1 MTERK
6 IMSKKSLRKYLPLI
20 KLLTE
25 KQIPRKSF
33 ECLIQ
38 NLDERAIK
46 FICECV
52 QNAISVKHISS
63 LNGKKKSSFLNAIL
77 PNRKL
82 LKNLCEKHKNY
93 KRHRK
98 IIAQKGHGFILP
110 VLSTI
115 IPLITSLLTQ

>member
-38 NLDERAIK
+38 NLDEKAIT

-52 QNAISVKHISS
+52 PNIKLEWKEENIIF
-63 LNGKKKSSFLNAIL
+63 KSD
-77 PNRKL
+77 
-82 LKNLCEKHKNY
+82 
-93 KRHRK
+93 
-98 IIAQKGHGFILP
+98 
-110 VLSTI
+110 
-115 IPLITSLLTQ
+115 ITK

>member
-1 MTERK
+1 
-6 IMSKKSLRKYLPLI
+6 MSKKSLRKYLPLI

-38 NLDERAIK
+38 NLDEQAIK

-63 LNGKKKSSFLNAIL
+63 LNGKKKTSFSNLIL
-77 PNRKL
+77 PNKKL
-82 LKNLCEKHKNY
+82 LKDLCEKHKHY
-93 KRHRK
+93 KKHRK
-98 IIAQKGHGFILP
+98 IIAQKGSGFILP
-110 VLSTI
+110 VLSAV
-115 IPLITSLLTQ
+115 IPLITSLLAR

>member
-1 MTERK
+1 MTDRK
-6 IMSKKSLRKYLPLI
+6 NMSKKSLRKYLPLI

-46 FICECV
+46 FICKCV

-82 LKNLCEKHKNY
+82 LKKLCENI
-93 KRHRK
+93 K
-98 IIAQKGHGFILP
+98 IIKDIEK
-110 VLSTI
+110 
-115 IPLITSLLTQ
+115 

>member
-1 MTERK
+1 MTDRK
-6 IMSKKSLRKYLPLI
+6 NMSKKSLRKYLPLI

-38 NLDERAIK
+38 NLDEKAIK

-52 QNAISVKHISS
+52 QNAISVKHISN
-63 LNGKKKSSFLNAIL
+63 LKGKKKTSFLNEIL
-77 PNRKL
+77 PNKKSLKL
-82 LKNLCEKHKNY
+82 LCEKHKNY

-98 IIAQKGHGFILP
+98 IISQKGHGFILP
-110 VLSTI
+110 VLSAI
-115 IPLITSLLTQ
+115 IPLITSLLAR

>member
-1 MTERK
+1 MTDHK
-6 IMSKKSLRKYLPLI
+6 NMSKKSLQKYLPLI
-20 KLLTE
+20 KFLTE
-25 KQIPRKSF
+25 KPIPRKSF

-82 LKNLCEKHKNY
+82 LKKLCEKHKPY

-98 IIAQKGHGFILP
+98 IIAQKGHGFILS
-110 VLSTI
+110 VLSAI
-115 IPLITSLLTQ
+115 ISLITSLLAR

>member
-38 NLDERAIK
+38 NLDEKAIK

-63 LNGKKKSSFLNAIL
+63 LNGKKKTSFLNLIL
-77 PNRKL
+77 PNKKL
-82 LKNLCEKHKNY
+82 LKDLCEKHKNY
-93 KRHRK
+93 KK
-98 IIAQKGHGFILP
+98 
-110 VLSTI
+110 T
-115 IPLITSLLTQ
+115 